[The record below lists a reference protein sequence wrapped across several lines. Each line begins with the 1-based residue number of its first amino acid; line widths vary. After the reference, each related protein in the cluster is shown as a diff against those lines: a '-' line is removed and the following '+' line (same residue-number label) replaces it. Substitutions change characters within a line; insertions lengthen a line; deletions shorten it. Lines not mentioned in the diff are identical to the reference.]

1 MATQKRGINTQSV
14 HAGCRPDPLYG
25 GVSVPIYQS
34 STFAFESADQGAA
47 RFRGDEGGYI
57 YTRMGNPTAAAL
69 EEAVASMEGGHAGLA
84 TSSGMAAIFTVFF
97 TYLEAGAHM
106 IGTDSIYGPSR
117 VAVEKHFRKFAV
129 QSDFV
134 DTSDV
139 DKVRAAV
146 RPETRMLYI
155 ETPENPTIRL
165 TDIQACADIA
175 REHELLLVVD
185 NTFASPVLQRPL
197 EYGADIVVHSM
208 TKFLNGHADVVAGM
222 IVASTEQQRMALRD
236 VLNHHGGC
244 IDPHQAW
251 LVHRG
256 LKTLGLRVV
265 QAQRNAQAV
274 SEMLHRHP
282 AVEWVRY
289 PGAPDHPQR
298 DLVARQMDGPGA
310 LLCFGVQ
317 GGLEAGRALMEQV
330 RIATL
335 AVSLGG
341 VETLI
346 EHPASMTHAGLSGD
360 VRDEA
365 GITDNLI
372 RLAVGC
378 EDTEDII
385 NDLRAALDSLPRHEP
400 LLAGAGSPCH
410 QPTASWHYR
419 SRRHL

>member
-1 MATQKRGINTQSV
+1 MATRSGGINTRSV
-14 HAGCRPDPLYG
+14 HAGCRPDPLHG

-34 STFAFESADQGAA
+34 STFAFESANQGAA
-47 RFRGDEGGYI
+47 RFRGDEAGFI
-57 YTRMGNPTAAAL
+57 YTRMGNPTVAAL
-69 EEAVASMEGGHAGLA
+69 EEAVAELEGGHAGLA
-84 TSSGMAAIFTVFF
+84 TGSGMAAIFTVFF
-97 TYLEAGAHM
+97 AYLETGAHV
-106 IGTDSIYGPSR
+106 IGTGSIYGPSR
-117 VAVEKHFRKFAV
+117 VAVEKHFRKFGV

-139 DKVRAAV
+139 EKIRGAI

-165 TDIQACADIA
+165 TDIEACANIA
-175 REHELLLVVD
+175 RAHGLLLVVD
-185 NTFASPVLQRPL
+185 NTFATPVLQRPF
-197 EYGADIVVHSM
+197 EHGADIVVHSM

-222 IVASTEQQRMALRD
+222 IVVSTEEQRIVLRD

-256 LKTLGLRVV
+256 LKTLGLRVT
-265 QAQRNAQAV
+265 QAQGSAHVVA
-274 SEMLHRHP
+274 EMLRDHP

-298 DLVARQMDGPGA
+298 DLVAKQMDGPGA
-310 LLCFGVQ
+310 LLCFGVR
-317 GGLEAGRALMEQV
+317 GGLDAGRLLMERV
-330 RIATL
+330 EVATL

-346 EHPASMTHAGLSGD
+346 EHPASMTHASLS
-360 VRDEA
+360 REARAQA

-378 EDTEDII
+378 EDTEDIAQ
-385 NDLRAALDSLPRHEP
+385 DLREALDSLIE
-400 LLAGAGSPCH
+400 
-410 QPTASWHYR
+410 
-419 SRRHL
+419 

>member
-1 MATQKRGINTQSV
+1 MANQKGGINTRSV
-14 HAGCRPDPLYG
+14 HAGCRPDPLHG

-47 RFRGDEGGYI
+47 RFRGDEGGFI
-57 YTRMGNPTAAAL
+57 YTRMGNPTVAAL

-117 VAVEKHFRKFAV
+117 VLVDKHFRKFGV
-129 QSDFV
+129 KSEFV
-134 DTSDV
+134 DTSDL
-139 DKVRAAV
+139 DRVRAAV
-146 RPETRMLYI
+146 RPETRLLYI
-155 ETPENPTIRL
+155 ETPENPTIRV
-165 TDIQACADIA
+165 TDIAACATIA
-175 REHELLLVVD
+175 RQHGLLLVVD
-185 NTFASPVLQRPL
+185 NTFASPVLQRPF
-197 EYGADIVVHSM
+197 EHGADIVVHSM
-208 TKFLNGHADVVAGM
+208 TKFLNGHADIVAGM
-222 IVASTEQQRMALRD
+222 IVASTGQQRSALRD

-256 LKTLGLRVV
+256 LKTLGLRVA
-265 QAQRNAQAV
+265 QAQRSAQAV
-274 SEMLHRHP
+274 SEMLHNHP

-298 DLVARQMDGPGA
+298 ELVARQMDGPGA
-310 LLCFGVQ
+310 LLCFGVR
-317 GGLEAGRALMEQV
+317 GGLEAGRALMERV
-330 RIATL
+330 EIATL

-346 EHPASMTHAGLSGD
+346 EHPASMTHASLSQEA
-360 VRDEA
+360 RERA

-385 NDLRAALDSLPRHEP
+385 LDLRVALDSLERRET
-400 LLAGAGSPCH
+400 LAAGVGDN
-410 QPTASWHYR
+410 TA
-419 SRRHL
+419 